1 MATSF
6 TKYTHLPK
14 LLSTGAIVIGTDTI
28 HCALVSSGYT
38 PSAAHD
44 EWADVS
50 AHEVASGDGYA
61 TGGVAVTGFTV
72 TNTIIDCN
80 NPAWTAL
87 TKTFRYAVF
96 YKNGSGGGLT
106 NPLMGWALINTN
118 GGGTDIIVSG
128 SDYSLEISA
137 SGLFTL
143 S

>member
-6 TKYTHLPK
+6 TKYAHVPK
-14 LLSTGAIVIGTDTI
+14 LLSTGALVFGTDTI
-28 HCALVSSGYT
+28 QCALVSSGYT

-50 AHEVASGDGYA
+50 AHEVASGNGYT
-61 TGGVAVTGFTV
+61 TGGVVVTGFTV
-72 TNTIIDCN
+72 TNTKIDCN

-96 YKNGSGGGLT
+96 FKSGSSGGLT
-106 NPLMGWALINTN
+106 NPLIGWALMNTAPA
-118 GGGTDIIVSG
+118 DVVVSG
-128 SDYSLEISA
+128 SDYSLEINA